1 MGVPQ
6 IIQSLDNV
14 NIESHDDSGN
24 TILRKPRVI
33 LSIFL
38 NIHSR
43 EFMGISMIFMG
54 NSWDVIIVGKLPSDC
69 FIM

>member
-24 TILRKPRVI
+24 TILRKPRVYSQYF
-33 LSIFL
+33 SIF
-38 NIHSR
+38 IV
-43 EFMGISMIFMG
+43 G
-54 NSWDVIIVGKLPSDC
+54 NSWEYQ
-69 FIM
+69 